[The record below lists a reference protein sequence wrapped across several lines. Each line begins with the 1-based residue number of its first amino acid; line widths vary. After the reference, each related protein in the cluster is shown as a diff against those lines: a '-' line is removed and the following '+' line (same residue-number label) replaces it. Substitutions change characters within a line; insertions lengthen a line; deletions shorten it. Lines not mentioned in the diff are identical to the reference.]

1 MQNAECRIVV
11 SLGNKNEI
19 IAGGDTFI
27 LHFEFCILHYNGD
40 HVTVNMQSI

>member
-11 SLGNKNEI
+11 SLRDKSEI

-27 LHFEFCILHYNGD
+27 FAFN
-40 HVTVNMQSI
+40 VTMSR